1 MLGKYFHQYHQ
12 ENLAHP
18 PFEPLD
24 YQVPIWPNPQNTKH
38 NELKQRIRN
47 TWSRV
52 WQQIASVCNTTEKLH
67 LVTK

>member
-1 MLGKYFHQYHQ
+1 MLDKYLHQYHQ

-18 PFEPLD
+18 PFEPIE
-24 YQVPIWPNPQNTKH
+24 YQVPIWLNLQNTKH
-38 NELKQRIRN
+38 NESKQRIRN

-52 WQQIASVCNTTEKLH
+52 WQQFVKVCDGTKKLH